1 MSEGQAGWA
10 VTGGLGGDCC
20 EWPDGCW
27 SRKWKHTHETSSLVS
42 PGLTLMWWWQWEI
55 LLTLSWARS
64 AWAKSLWRGAAQWLL
79 LTELFSSVLLPSG
92 IRARA
97 LSAED
102 VIQQQ
107 WCYPTLPCSLTLLSS
122 KFTAQTR
129 AELPSGK
136 DVLWRVSTITEITL
150 HLVHHVD
157 VTKHMP
163 LFSWGIA
170 NIRVHYI

>member
-42 PGLTLMWWWQWEI
+42 PGLTLTWWWQWEI

-79 LTELFSSVLLPSG
+79 LQSSL
-92 IRARA
+92 A
-97 LSAED
+97 
-102 VIQQQ
+102 QF
-107 WCYPTLPCSLTLLSS
+107 CYPVGSELGHSVQRMSS
-122 KFTAQTR
+122 
-129 AELPSGK
+129 S
-136 DVLWRVSTITEITL
+136 SS
-150 HLVHHVD
+150 D
-157 VTKHMP
+157 VTP
-163 LFSWGIA
+163 LCPAVSLCCLQNSQHKLEQNYLLERMCFGEFQLSQK
-170 NIRVHYI
+170 